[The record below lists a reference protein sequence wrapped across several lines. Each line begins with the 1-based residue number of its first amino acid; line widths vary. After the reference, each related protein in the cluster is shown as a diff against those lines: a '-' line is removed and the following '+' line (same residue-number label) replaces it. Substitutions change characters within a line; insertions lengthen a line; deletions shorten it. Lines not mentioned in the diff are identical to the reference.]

1 MSRQSRDRGAGWDR
15 AWRIGGLLV
24 LTPALALMQPAP
36 APAQNT
42 PAEWQPPR
50 LADGQPDIQG
60 MWNNTRA
67 IFTPLELPEDL
78 AGRDDVTRDELRERA
93 AARGNGRIEGSE
105 WRGHENNQGGVGGYG
120 YYWFDW
126 YFDDPQDIGQ
136 PSIIVDP
143 PTGRVPERT
152 ADATERIALNM
163 AQLHDSYAN
172 MESGDRCISRGV
184 LGMMMPTEYNNGT
197 LILQPPGY
205 VVFHSEMIHNARI
218 IPLDDAP
225 HVDEGIRQWEG
236 DPRGRWE
243 GNTLVIES
251 TNFRA
256 VGNMRGPTAATR
268 SRQSEAQRIVE
279 RLTVVGPNAL
289 RYSVTMD
296 DPETYTGQWT
306 ASFPYDRDDGY
317 LQFEYA
323 CHEGNYSVPNALA
336 GARKEEAEA
345 AGR

>member
-1 MSRQSRDRGAGWDR
+1 MHRETGGGWFAGPGSV
-15 AWRIGGLLV
+15 ACA
-24 LTPALALMQPAP
+24 ALAMVVLGFAP
-36 APAQNT
+36 PGGAQTAPDG
-42 PAEWQPPR
+42 WQPER

-67 IFTPLELPEDL
+67 MFTPLELPEEL
-78 AGRDDVTRDELRERA
+78 AGRDDITTDELQERA
-93 AARGNGRIEGSE
+93 AARGTGRIERSE
-105 WRGHENNQGGVGGYG
+105 WRGHENNRGGVGGYG
-120 YYWFDW
+120 LYWFDW
-126 YFDDPQDIGQ
+126 YFDNPTDIGQ
-136 PSIIVDP
+136 ASIIVDP
-143 PTGRVPERT
+143 PSGRVPERT
-152 ADATERIALNM
+152 ADARERIALNM

-205 VVFHSEMIHNARI
+205 IVFHSEMIHNARI
-218 IPLDDAP
+218 IPIDDTPHLDD
-225 HVDEGIRQWEG
+225 GIRQWEG

-243 GNTLVIES
+243 GDTLVIES

-256 VGNMRGPTAATR
+256 VGNMRGPTAGTR

-279 RLTVVGPNAL
+279 RLTIVGPDAL

-296 DPETYTGQWT
+296 DPETYTGPWT
-306 ASFPYDRDDGY
+306 ASFPYDRDDEY
-317 LQFEYA
+317 IQFEYA

-336 GARKEEAEA
+336 GARVEEAAA

>member
-1 MSRQSRDRGAGWDR
+1 MHRHILIAR
-15 AWRIGGLLV
+15 LLGM
-24 LTPALALMQPAP
+24 LILGFTAP
-36 APAQNT
+36 AIAQGVQDGWE
-42 PAEWQPPR
+42 PER

-67 IFTPLELPEDL
+67 MFTPLELPEEL
-78 AGRDDVTRDELRERA
+78 AGRDDLTSEELRQRA

-105 WRGHENNQGGVGGYG
+105 WRGHENNRGGVGGYG
-120 YYWFDW
+120 LYWFDW
-126 YFDDPQDIGQ
+126 YFDEPSDIGQ
-136 PSIIVDP
+136 ASIIVEP
-143 PTGRVPERT
+143 PSGRIPERT
-152 ADATERIALNM
+152 ADARERIALNM

-184 LGMMMPTEYNNGT
+184 LGMMMPTEYNDGT
-197 LILQPPGY
+197 LVLQAPGY
-205 VVFHSEMIHNARI
+205 IVFHSEMIHNARI
-218 IPLDDAP
+218 IPIDETPHLDD
-225 HVDEGIRQWEG
+225 GIRQWEG
-236 DPRGRWE
+236 DPRGHWE

-256 VGNMRGPTAATR
+256 VENMRGPTAGTR

-296 DPETYTGQWT
+296 DPETYTGGWT
-306 ASFPYDRDDGY
+306 ASFPYDRDDEY
-317 LQFEYA
+317 VQFEYA
-323 CHEGNYSVPNALA
+323 CHEGNYSVPNALS
-336 GARKEEAEA
+336 GARKEEADA

>member
-1 MSRQSRDRGAGWDR
+1 MHRHTL
-15 AWRIGGLLV
+15 I
-24 LTPALALMQPAP
+24 ALAGMLIFGFTASAM
-36 APAQNT
+36 AQGVQDGSE
-42 PAEWQPPR
+42 PER

-67 IFTPLELPEDL
+67 MFTPLELPEDL
-78 AGRDDVTRDELRERA
+78 AGRDDLSTDELRERA

-105 WRGHENNQGGVGGYG
+105 WRGHENNRGGVGGYG
-120 YYWFDW
+120 LYWFDW
-126 YFDDPQDIGQ
+126 YFDEPTDIGQ

-143 PTGRVPERT
+143 PNGRIPERR
-152 ADATERIALNM
+152 ADARERIALNM

-184 LGMMMPTEYNNGT
+184 FGMMMPTEYNNGT

-205 VVFHSEMIHNARI
+205 IVFHSEMIHNARI
-218 IPLDDAP
+218 IPIEETPHLDD
-225 HVDEGIRQWEG
+225 GIRQWEG
-236 DPRGRWE
+236 DPRGHWE

-256 VGNMRGPTAATR
+256 VENMRGPTAGTR

-296 DPETYTGQWT
+296 DPETYTGSWT
-306 ASFPYDRDDGY
+306 ASFPYDRDDEY
-317 LQFEYA
+317 VQFEYA
-323 CHEGNYSVPNALA
+323 CHEGNYSVPNALS
-336 GARKEEAEA
+336 GARKEEADA

>member
-1 MSRQSRDRGAGWDR
+1 MHRHILIAR
-15 AWRIGGLLV
+15 LLGM
-24 LTPALALMQPAP
+24 LILGFTAP
-36 APAQNT
+36 AIAQGVQDGWE
-42 PAEWQPPR
+42 PER

-67 IFTPLELPEDL
+67 MFTPLELPEEL
-78 AGRDDVTRDELRERA
+78 AGRDDLTSEELRQRA

-105 WRGHENNQGGVGGYG
+105 WRGHENNRGGVGGYG
-120 YYWFDW
+120 LYWFDW
-126 YFDDPQDIGQ
+126 YFDEPSDIGQ
-136 PSIIVDP
+136 ASIIVEP
-143 PTGRVPERT
+143 PSGRIPERT
-152 ADATERIALNM
+152 ADARERIALNM

-197 LILQPPGY
+197 LVLQAPGY
-205 VVFHSEMIHNARI
+205 IVFHSEMIHNARI
-218 IPLDDAP
+218 IPIDETPHLDD
-225 HVDEGIRQWEG
+225 GIRQWEG
-236 DPRGRWE
+236 DPRGHWE

-256 VGNMRGPTAATR
+256 VENMRGPTAGTR
-268 SRQSEAQRIVE
+268 SRQSEPQRIVE

-296 DPETYTGQWT
+296 DPETYTGGWT
-306 ASFPYDRDDGY
+306 ASFPYDRDDEY
-317 LQFEYA
+317 VQFEYA
-323 CHEGNYSVPNALA
+323 CHEGNYSVPNALS
-336 GARKEEAEA
+336 GARKEEADA